1 MLPLR
6 PLEWNELTF
15 PAELGEAGRN
25 RKKVPCTIRRVATDV
40 HDGSFTKFDR
50 IVKFNSFEYTMYT
63 LCTLLSNELMEIQT
77 MSTRLRFSTIICV
90 LSTKCSLLSRL
101 QLRSGFQLS
110 SQIIIKWMT
119 LIHWSDDF

>member
-15 PAELGEAGRN
+15 PAELGEAGQN
-25 RKKVPCTIRRVATDV
+25 EKKVRRTIRRVATDV

-63 LCTLLSNELMEIQT
+63 LCTLLSTDFNGN
-77 MSTRLRFSTIICV
+77 SD
-90 LSTKCSLLSRL
+90 LLNC
-101 QLRSGFQLS
+101 
-110 SQIIIKWMT
+110 K
-119 LIHWSDDF
+119 